1 VKKMMKRNHQKGFTL
16 VELVIVI
23 AIIGILAA
31 IAVPKFSAITEN
43 ANGAKVLADLRTID
57 SAIAMATANGIT
69 ATAITDVAS
78 YLQATPAPPAAT
90 TVLRL
95 KKTSDGTMTSYT
107 VPAAPAYTINGGRAA
122 LLISGTNYIYASGG
136 Y

>member
-1 VKKMMKRNHQKGFTL
+1 MGERQQQGGFTL

-31 IAVPKFSAITEN
+31 MAVPKFGELTAN

-57 SAIAMATANGIT
+57 SAIAMAAANGIT
-69 ATAITDVAS
+69 VNELNQTAA
-78 YLQATPAPPAAT
+78 YLQAVPLPPGANAALK
-90 TVLRL
+90 LR
-95 KKTSDGTMTSYT
+95 KSSDGLMADYT
-107 VPAAPAYTINGGRAA
+107 VPAAPAYSVHNGRAA
-122 LLISGTNYIYASGG
+122 LKISDGKYIYASGG